1 MGKLKLVRDSL
12 STFIKG
18 TFGQRPSYEKGSG
31 NSLFFYLQGVFYT
44 LIYFIARPYSPLK
57 YENIQRSMKD
67 MPERHAFFQRLV
79 NEYMK
84 ENDLVNGLFSPTD
97 AEPLFMGFAEYIIE
111 NDVSY
116 GFNNIELVNDAVTK
130 SESINTTEVVKRTM
144 LELYIVVPNYS
155 EIMELYKDDMRR
167 YKLDP
172 DSTIDRIYYAF
183 FEYFSRNEVGAA
195 FMDGHAKRAKIT
207 DFYRDYTTTKSFNVH
222 RYVLE
227 KLITVGGVMRTY
239 EDAKMDLNL
248 KRLLDDGIVMVNLA
262 QKLITFRHN
271 GTFSVNVDFD
281 ALLKTVRFDGVEKR
295 FREFRT
301 LRFTYDEKLKYRLD
315 VRGYSRM
322 EIIALK
328 FIYYFGKAP
337 NVRFNENSYSLSHL
351 YRIRDEIDIDKHD
364 IAGLIINVF
373 GYIANEYINGKTE
386 EAVHSI
392 FVEGNRIVGDCEKG
406 KAYINLREDSTFGF
420 SIERLEECMNFTQ

>member
-18 TFGQRPSYEKGSG
+18 SFGQRPSRERGSG

-44 LIYFIARPYSPLK
+44 LIYFVVNPYSPLK
-57 YENIQRSMKD
+57 YENIQRSITD
-67 MPERHAFFQRLV
+67 MPKRHAFFQGLV

-84 ENDLVNGLFSPTD
+84 KNDLINGLFSPTD

-116 GFNNIELVNDAVTK
+116 GLNNIELVNGATTK
-130 SESINTTEVVKRTM
+130 NESIDTTEVVKRTLM
-144 LELYIVVPNYS
+144 ELHIVVPKCG
-155 EIMELYKDDMRR
+155 EIMELYKDDMKK
-167 YKLDP
+167 YGLNP
-172 DSTIDRIYYAF
+172 DSLVECIYYAF
-183 FEYFSRNEVGAA
+183 FEYFSRNEVDAT
-195 FMDGHAKRAKIT
+195 FTDGNVTRAKIV
-207 DFYRDYTTTKSFNVH
+207 DLYRDYTTTKSINVH
-222 RYVLE
+222 TFVLK

-239 EDAKMDLNL
+239 EDSKMDLNL
-248 KRLLDDGIVMVNLA
+248 KRLLDTGIVTVNLM
-262 QKLITFRHN
+262 QKTITFSHKWVY
-271 GTFSVNVDFD
+271 SVNVDFD
-281 ALLKTVRFDGVEKR
+281 TLLKAVRFDGIEKR

-301 LRFTYDEKLKYRLD
+301 LRFTYDEKLEYRLNE
-315 VRGYSRM
+315 RGYSEM

-328 FIYYFGKAP
+328 FIHYFGKAP
-337 NVRFNENSYSLSHL
+337 NVRFNENNYSLSHL
-351 YRIRDEIDIDKHD
+351 YRIRDEIDINKYD

-373 GYIANEYINGKTE
+373 GYIANEYINGKTD

-392 FVEGNRIVGDCEKG
+392 FVEGNRLVGTCEKG

-420 SIERLEECMNFTQ
+420 SLERLEECMHFTQ